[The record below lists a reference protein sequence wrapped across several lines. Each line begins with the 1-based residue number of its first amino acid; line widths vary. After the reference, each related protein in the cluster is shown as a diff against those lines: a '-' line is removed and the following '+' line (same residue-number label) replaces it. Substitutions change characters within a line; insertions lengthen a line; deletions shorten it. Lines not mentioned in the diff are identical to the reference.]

1 MGLVIANNVSS
12 LMAQHNLGRTN
23 SALGKSIERLSSG
36 LKVNRGAD
44 GPAALVISEK
54 QRAQIAGLRQAI
66 ENSDKAVSVVQTAEG
81 ALNEINGLLTKVRS
95 LALDS
100 ANTGVNDDDA
110 LAANQA
116 EITNA
121 LDTINRIANNT
132 QFASKKL
139 LDGSAGI
146 QGVTT
151 DSDVTYLTAGSSTS
165 AGTYAV
171 AVTQTAQRATVSA
184 GATQTG
190 ALAADETLTVNGVSI
205 TLNAGLSRSE
215 VQSRIN
221 EFTGQ
226 TGVVAEDDP
235 ATANTTRLRTENFG
249 ASTSLQVVSNI
260 AAGGAGTT
268 SGIGTTQQTDSGR
281 DIAGTIG
288 GTAASGV
295 GNVLTSTAGA
305 AKGTVVSIGENAA
318 DKVDTVTGANGN
330 VTITDNSLVF
340 QVGANAQQTV
350 EVSIGAV
357 NPSGLGLG
365 VANNQFTSLGEIEV
379 TSASKAQDALAVI
392 DQAIDNVTNLRG
404 DLGAFQQNTLES
416 NTNNLRATL
425 ENSVNAESVIRDTDF
440 ASEIANFTKQQILMQ
455 AGTST
460 LSNANQSQQLIL
472 SLLG

>member
-1 MGLVIANNVSS
+1 MSLVIANNVSS
-12 LMAQHNLGRTN
+12 LMAQNNLNRTS

-54 QRAQIAGLRQAI
+54 QRAQIAGLEQAI
-66 ENSDKAVSVVQTAEG
+66 ENSEKAVSVVQTAEG

-121 LDTINRIANNT
+121 LETIDRIANNT

-139 LDGSAGI
+139 LDGSAGL

-151 DSDVTYLTAGSSTS
+151 DSDVTFLTADSNTS
-165 AGTYAV
+165 AGTYEV
-171 AVTQTAQRATVSA
+171 NVTQTAQRATATA
-184 GATQTG
+184 GTAQTDV
-190 ALAADETLTVNGVSI
+190 LAADETLTINGVSV
-205 TLNAGLSRSE
+205 TLNEGLSRAE

-235 ATANTTRLRTENFG
+235 ASAGATRLRTEDFG
-249 ASTSLQVVSNI
+249 ADAQVQVVSNV
-260 AAGGAGTT
+260 AAAAT
-268 SGIGTTQQTDSGR
+268 SSGFGTTQATDTGR
-281 DIAGTIG
+281 DIQGTIG

-305 AKGTVVSIGENAA
+305 AKGTVVSIGENSA
-318 DKVDTVTGANGN
+318 DKVDSASSTNGN
-330 VTITDNSLVF
+330 VTVTDNSLVF
-340 QVGANAQQTV
+340 QVGPNADQTV
-350 EVSIGAV
+350 EVSINAV
-357 NPSGLGLG
+357 NPTGLGLG
-365 VANNQFTSLGEIEV
+365 VTNNQFSSLADIEV
-379 TSASKAQDALAVI
+379 TSASKSQDALAII
-392 DQAIDNVTNLRG
+392 DEAIDNVTNLRG
-404 DLGAFQQNTLES
+404 ELGAFQQNTLES

>member
-1 MGLVIANNVSS
+1 MALVISNNVSS
-12 LMAQHNLGRTN
+12 LMAQNNLNRTS

-54 QRAQIAGLRQAI
+54 QRAQISGLRQAI
-66 ENSDKAVSVVQTAEG
+66 ENSEKAVSVVQTAEG

-121 LDTINRIANNT
+121 LETIDRIANNT

-151 DSDVTYLTAGSSTS
+151 DSDVTFLTADSGSTS
-165 AGTYAV
+165 AGTYEI
-171 AVTQTAQRATVSA
+171 AVTQVAERATETAGTAQTEV
-184 GATQTG
+184 
-190 ALAADETLTVNGVSI
+190 LAADETLTVNGVSI
-205 TLNAGLSRSE
+205 TLNEGLSRAE

-235 ATANTTRLRTENFG
+235 AATGATRLRTEDFG
-249 ASTSLQVVSNI
+249 ASAQVQVVSNI
-260 AAGGAGTT
+260 AAGSDS
-268 SGIGTTQQTDSGR
+268 SGFGTTQETDTGQ
-281 DIAGTIG
+281 DIQGTIG
-288 GTAASGV
+288 GAAASGV
-295 GNVLTSTAGA
+295 GNVLTSTAGS
-305 AKGTVVSIGENAA
+305 AKGTVVSVGEDAA
-318 DKVDTVTGANGN
+318 DKVNSASSTNGN
-330 VTITDNSLVF
+330 VTITDNSLTF
-340 QVGANAQQTV
+340 QVGANANQTV
-350 EVSIGAV
+350 DVSISAV
-357 NPSGLGLG
+357 NPTGLGLG
-365 VANNQFTSLGEIEV
+365 VSNNQFTNLSEIEV
-379 TSASKAQDALAVI
+379 TSASKASDALAII

-404 DLGAFQQNTLES
+404 ELGAFQQNTLES

-440 ASEIANFTKQQILMQ
+440 AEEIANFTKQQILMQ

-460 LSNANQSQQLIL
+460 LGNANQSQQLIL